1 MQGLIYKDICLF
13 FKSIEKRLLIII
25 GAVIVF
31 LLFKAGVYAGLM
43 SSIMLGMTVGIQ
55 SVLSS
60 ESDEKAN
67 WKKYQMA
74 MPISNYRVVASKYI
88 SVVYILLPSIL
99 GSIILNLLSSTIYGY
114 WEITIFGLSIVAA
127 VIVPLIWAAICLP
140 LTYWFGFQ
148 SAQTVG
154 LICIFPMIYVIKF
167 FEDGPGLTALPNS
180 MASYFIVAFV
190 ICTVLFILSYLLSVA
205 GYSRKK

>member
-31 LLFKAGVYAGLM
+31 LLFKAGGYAGLM

-114 WEITIFGLSIVAA
+114 WEIAIFGLSIVAA

-140 LTYWFGFQ
+140 LTYWFGFR

-167 FEDGPGLTALPNS
+167 FEDGPGLTALPNT

-190 ICTVLFILSYLLSVA
+190 ICAVLFILSYLLSVA

>member
-13 FKSIEKRLLIII
+13 FKSIDKRLLIII

-114 WEITIFGLSIVAA
+114 WEIAIFGLSIVAA

-140 LTYWFGFQ
+140 LTYWFGFR

-167 FEDGPGLTALPNS
+167 FEDGPGLTALPNT

-190 ICTVLFILSYLLSVA
+190 ICAVLFILSYLLSVA

>member
-114 WEITIFGLSIVAA
+114 WEIAIFGLSIVAA
-127 VIVPLIWAAICLP
+127 VIVPLIWVAICLP
-140 LTYWFGFQ
+140 LTYWFGFR

-154 LICIFPMIYVIKF
+154 LFCIFPMIYVIKF
-167 FEDGPGLTALPNS
+167 FEDGPGLAALPNT
-180 MASYFIVAFV
+180 MASYFMVAFV
-190 ICTVLFILSYLLSVA
+190 ICAVLFILSYLLSVA

>member
-99 GSIILNLLSSTIYGY
+99 GSIILNLLSGTIYGY
-114 WEITIFGLSIVAA
+114 WEIAIFGLSIVAA

-140 LTYWFGFQ
+140 LTYWFGFR

-154 LICIFPMIYVIKF
+154 LICIFPMTYVIKF
-167 FEDGPGLTALPNS
+167 FEDGPGLTALPNT

-190 ICTVLFILSYLLSVA
+190 ICAVLFILSYLLSVA

>member
-114 WEITIFGLSIVAA
+114 WEIAIFGLSIVAA

-140 LTYWFGFQ
+140 LTYWFGFR

-167 FEDGPGLTALPNS
+167 FEDGPGLTALPNT

-190 ICTVLFILSYLLSVA
+190 ICAVLFILSYLLSVA

>member
-74 MPISNYRVVASKYI
+74 MPISNYRVIASKYI

-114 WEITIFGLSIVAA
+114 WEIAIFGLSIVAA

-140 LTYWFGFQ
+140 LTYWFGFR

-167 FEDGPGLTALPNS
+167 FEDGPGLTALPNT

-190 ICTVLFILSYLLSVA
+190 ICAALFILSYLLSVA

>member
-114 WEITIFGLSIVAA
+114 WEIAIFGLSIVAA

-140 LTYWFGFQ
+140 LTYWFGFR

-167 FEDGPGLTALPNS
+167 FEDGPGLTALPNT
-180 MASYFIVAFV
+180 MVSYFIVAFV
-190 ICTVLFILSYLLSVA
+190 ICAVLFILSYLLSVA

>member
-67 WKKYQMA
+67 WKKYQMV

-88 SVVYILLPSIL
+88 SVVSILLPSIL
-99 GSIILNLLSSTIYGY
+99 GSIILNVLSSTIYGY
-114 WEITIFGLSIVAA
+114 WEIAIFGLSIVAA

-140 LTYWFGFQ
+140 LTYWFGFR

-167 FEDGPGLTALPNS
+167 FEDGPGLTALPNT

-190 ICTVLFILSYLLSVA
+190 ICAVLFILSYLLSVT

>member
-114 WEITIFGLSIVAA
+114 WEIAIFGLSIVAA

-140 LTYWFGFQ
+140 LTYWFGFR

-167 FEDGPGLTALPNS
+167 FEDGPGLTALSNT

-190 ICTVLFILSYLLSVA
+190 ICAVLFILSYLLSVA

>member
-114 WEITIFGLSIVAA
+114 WEIAIFGLSIVAA